1 MDLNLYFR
9 VLWRFR
15 ILALIGLA
23 LATLLAVLTLVKIS
37 FSDGLQVSYRGS
49 ERWSSTASI
58 FVTQEGFPLGRS
70 IYDEVVPVGSGG
82 TTEGS
87 TQATAP
93 DGEYVPRFADPS
105 RFSTYAQLYARL
117 ASSDLLERRMLR
129 DGPLNGQVTAETAT
143 DPRNP
148 GIFLPLVDIQGLA
161 DTASAARAT
170 AARAT
175 RALVEYVK
183 QEQVSNEI
191 APSRRVIL
199 RVLNEPGT
207 PVLVVARSKTR
218 PVFVFGAVL
227 IAFAALLFLLENL
240 RPQARD
246 VPIDEQEDVGLRADS
261 RRSA

>member
-23 LATLLAVLTLVKIS
+23 LATLLAALTLVKIS

-170 AARAT
+170 

-183 QEQVSNEI
+183 QEQVSNDI

-240 RPQARD
+240 RPQARA
-246 VPIDEQEDVGLRADS
+246 VPVDEQDVGLRADS